1 MLCRLHCQ
9 GDIGLGPRNRS
20 YSARF
25 VSWPEIT
32 EGFVRGEYGVLE
44 DLKSEWFLVIDDI
57 GATRARMADLD
68 VDKLFKVLNERRGMW
83 TVLTSNQSLKE
94 IGEQEARIADRLIRK
109 PNVVVNCDALSYSL
123 R

>member
-1 MLCRLHCQ
+1 M
-9 GDIGLGPRNRS
+9 PKTPS

-32 EGFVRGEYGVLE
+32 EGFVRCEYGVLE
-44 DLKSEWFLVIDDI
+44 DLKTEWFLVIDDI
-57 GATRARMADLD
+57 GSTRARMADLD

-94 IGEQEARIADRLIRK
+94 IGEQESRIG
-109 PNVVVNCDALSYSL
+109 
-123 R
+123 